1 MYNPAPSFSC
11 LYVSERENAWPM
23 QRAWCTLCL
32 LEEKQFSI
40 FKFNFV
46 MEDLMHTMSLVHIVR
61 QGCSMPSVL
70 FFILAEQKNEQHT
83 PIILFTPNI
92 CNESEGNLF
101 VLNNLL
107 SIFLFLDDE
116 TLLPCRLETTHIYY
130 LEIRLISFF
139 VRLKN
144 EKIFFLLYWLRV
156 GAFQI

>member
-1 MYNPAPSFSC
+1 MTNVQRD
-11 LYVSERENAWPM
+11 LYIYER
-23 QRAWCTLCL
+23 L

-107 SIFLFLDDE
+107 PIFYF
-116 TLLPCRLETTHIYY
+116 
-130 LEIRLISFF
+130 
-139 VRLKN
+139 
-144 EKIFFLLYWLRV
+144 
-156 GAFQI
+156 

>member
-1 MYNPAPSFSC
+1 
-11 LYVSERENAWPM
+11 
-23 QRAWCTLCL
+23 
-32 LEEKQFSI
+32 
-40 FKFNFV
+40 

-107 SIFLFLDDE
+107 SIFSPLDDE
-116 TLLPCRLETTHIYY
+116 NLFPYSIEITHIYY
-130 LEIRLISFF
+130 
-139 VRLKN
+139 
-144 EKIFFLLYWLRV
+144 YD
-156 GAFQI
+156 

>member
-1 MYNPAPSFSC
+1 
-11 LYVSERENAWPM
+11 
-23 QRAWCTLCL
+23 
-32 LEEKQFSI
+32 
-40 FKFNFV
+40 
-46 MEDLMHTMSLVHIVR
+46 MHTMSLVHIVR

-130 LEIRLISFF
+130 LEISFY
-139 VRLKN
+139 VRLKMKN
-144 EKIFFLLYWLRV
+144 NFSSILIACGRISDIAIKQSSFVYGEIRYLNVRKT
-156 GAFQI
+156 